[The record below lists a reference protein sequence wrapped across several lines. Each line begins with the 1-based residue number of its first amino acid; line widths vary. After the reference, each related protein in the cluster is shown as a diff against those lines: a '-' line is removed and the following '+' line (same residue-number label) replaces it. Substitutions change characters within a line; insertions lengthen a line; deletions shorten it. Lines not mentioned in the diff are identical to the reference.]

1 MKGLETILREKCLVT
16 VNNDA
21 MRQCHTVTNKPLLHM
36 IHTRTSIQLSLAKT
50 ELKLIKVKARSCLLL
65 PGAKSVAFLITSP
78 LFLLFR

>member
-1 MKGLETILREKCLVT
+1 MLCDSAI
-16 VNNDA
+16 
-21 MRQCHTVTNKPLLHM
+21 QSPTNHYYM